1 MRVTV
6 TQAAKMI
13 GASPE
18 FVRYALREGRL
29 PIGSAVKMS
38 TRWTY
43 NVQLELVKKYITGKE
58 DKNNDTDI

>member
-6 TQAAKMI
+6 TQAAKLI

-18 FVRYALREGRL
+18 YVRYALREGRL

-38 TRWTY
+38 RKWTY
-43 NVQLELVKKYITGKE
+43 NIQSDRLNAYLGKE
-58 DKNNDTDI
+58 QTNVNNS

>member
-1 MRVTV
+1 MKITV
-6 TQAAKMI
+6 QQAAKMI

-18 FVRYALREGRL
+18 YVRYALRDGRL

-43 NVQLELVKKYITGKE
+43 NISEGLLNAYLGKGG
-58 DKNNDTDI
+58 NNGNNT

>member
-38 TRWTY
+38 SKWTY
-43 NVQLELVKKYITGKE
+43 NIQSDRLNAYLGKE
-58 DKNNDTDI
+58 QTNANNS